1 MRITGLPPAMQQS
14 LLTALAKAGED
25 FKVAAQTAEPRPGAV
40 LPSTTSQATQP
51 ATSVEMLVALAAAE
65 PPLERRRKIA
75 QATSR
80 GLLLLEQLHAELLAG
95 TLPPERVE
103 ELVEWSESFEVP
115 SDPQLAALAR
125 EVELRV
131 RVEIA
136 KHEMRV

>member
-25 FKVAAQTAEPRPGAV
+25 FKAAVQTAEPRSSAI

-51 ATSVEMLVALAAAE
+51 ATSVEMLVALAAVE

-75 QATSR
+75 QATNR